1 MNPFVKKIIALLFI
15 SIAVFFVSCTGEEK
29 EKVPV
34 QTVKVAIIDTG
45 ISTKAIPKDYIS
57 EGHNYLI
64 PEGTTED
71 TFGHG
76 TAVASVILEHS
87 SDVILVPL
95 VSNVYD
101 RGKISFVDN
110 ATYAQMITDAVDVYD
125 CDIIN
130 ISSGLVL
137 DKEAVRNA
145 IEYAEAKGVLV
156 VASAGND
163 YAENPGQVYF
173 PAAYDTVVAVGSLD
187 AKGKDIAEFSQRGP
201 WIDVFAPGEDIKVAT
216 LSGKSK
222 KENGSS
228 FAAARVTAA
237 AVSYLQKK
245 RLSPEKLRALLI
257 EESES
262 YGGKANSKAE

>member
-1 MNPFVKKIIALLFI
+1 MKQIAAYIIAVILLF
-15 SIAVFFVSCTGEEK
+15 SGCAGSKQPEV
-29 EKVPV
+29 
-34 QTVKVAIIDTG
+34 VKVAIIDTG
-45 ISTKAIPKDYIS
+45 ISTKAISKNYIL

-76 TAVASVILEHS
+76 TAVASVILENAS
-87 SDVILVPL
+87 NVKLVPL

-101 RGKISFVDN
+101 HGKISFVDN
-110 ATYAQMITDAVDVYD
+110 DTYAQMIKDAIDVYD
-125 CDIIN
+125 CDMIN
-130 ISSGLVL
+130 ISAGLVL
-137 DKEAVRNA
+137 DKESIRDA
-145 IEYAEAKGVLV
+145 IAYAEKKKVLV

-163 YAENPGQVYF
+163 YAENPNQIYY
-173 PAAYDTVVAVGSLD
+173 PAAYDTVVAVGALD

-216 LSGKSK
+216 LSGNSK
-222 KENGSS
+222 KEDGSS

-237 AVSYLQKK
+237 AVSYLQKEM
-245 RLSPEKLRALLI
+245 LSPEKLRTLLI
-257 EESES
+257 EEAES